1 MNTRRLKP
9 PFIRAAP
16 FFGALLSPRPS
27 FAAEKPLD
35 FNRDVRPILSEHCF
49 ACHGFD
55 AKARKANLRLDPAES
70 ALAERGGGV
79 AIKPHDLKGS
89 EAWTRITS
97 DDPEEVM
104 PPPKAPHPLK
114 PAEK

>member
-16 FFGALLSPRPS
+16 VLGA
-27 FAAEKPLD
+27 
-35 FNRDVRPILSEHCF
+35 PILSEHCF

-55 AKARKANLRLDPAES
+55 AKARKAKLRLDLAES
-70 ALAERGGGV
+70 ALADREGVV
-79 AIKPHDLKGS
+79 AIKPGDLEGS

-114 PAEK
+114 PAEKEVL